1 MGAAAPDGVM
11 TRGVRLTLAL
21 AALAACWLA
30 AAGVASARTVWLC
43 KPGQRPDPCS
53 VSLATT
59 VFSPTLH
66 KLRVIHPARDAKPAI
81 DCFYVYPTVSDQK
94 TTLAN
99 RHVDPEE
106 RSIALYQSAR
116 YSQYCRVFAPMYR
129 QVTVTALDS
138 GNKESPKQLATP
150 VGDVR
155 AAFATYLRRYNHGRG
170 FVLIGHSQGSFVLE
184 QLIAKD
190 IDAKPALRKRM
201 VSAILLGGN
210 VLVKRHKNVGGTF
223 QHIPACRSATQ
234 LGCVIAFSTFDQTP
248 PANSLFGR
256 TTVTGDQV
264 LCTNPAALG
273 GGAARVDPV
282 FPSAPFA
289 PGTLTAAGISL
300 LKITQPAA
308 STTWISEPG
317 AYSARCSSAGGASVL
332 QVTAV
337 NGAQTATPSPDP
349 TWGLHLLDANI
360 VLGNLISVVHTEAN
374 AYAARP
380 SAPLTPATH

>member
-1 MGAAAPDGVM
+1 M
-11 TRGVRLTLAL
+11 TRPVRLSLAI
-21 AALAACWLA
+21 AALALCCLA
-30 AAGVASARTVWLC
+30 AAGGASARTVWLC
-43 KPGQRPDPCS
+43 KPGQRPDPCN

-66 KLRVIHPARDAKPAI
+66 KLRVVHPARDTRPAI

-106 RSIALYQSAR
+106 RSIALYQAAR

-138 GNKESPKQLATP
+138 GNQESPKQLATP
-150 VGDVR
+150 VNDVR
-155 AAFATYLRRYNHGRG
+155 AAFATYMRKYNHGRG
-170 FVLIGHSQGSFVLE
+170 VVLIGHSQGSFVLE
-184 QLIAKD
+184 KLIAKD
-190 IDAKPALRKRM
+190 IDAKPAVRKQL

-210 VLVKRHKNVGGTF
+210 VLVKRSKNVGGTF
-223 QHIPACRSATQ
+223 HHVPACRSATQ
-234 LGCVIAFSTFDQTP
+234 LACVIAFSTFDQAP

-256 TTVTGDQV
+256 TTVAGDQV

-273 GGAARVDPV
+273 GGVGKVDAV

-289 PGTLTAAGISL
+289 PGTLIAAGISL
-300 LKITQPAA
+300 LKITQPSA
-308 STTWISEPG
+308 STTWVSEPG
-317 AYSARCSSAGGASVL
+317 AYSARCSAAGGANVL
-332 QVTAV
+332 QITALG
-337 NGAQTATPSPDP
+337 GAQTATPSPDP

-360 VLGNLISVVHTEAN
+360 ALGNLVSVVHAEAN

-380 SAPLTPATH
+380 SAPLAPAPARRAP